1 MVNEGFELN
10 LVISCFITHDRREN
24 LCNRFEMFLGT
35 LESYAK
41 ISWDNIYVFV
51 ELDLEFSGRENDI
64 IQILE
69 NKFACNSIYFN
80 NFRIV
85 DQKSWKDF
93 FDGKLGHKKL
103 FWFTQ
108 NDDHPYLDNDINY
121 LIAGC
126 EQLASYKDQ
135 LASIY
140 LSHWPEM
147 LRLSG
152 KNSSQKVVQ
161 NFIEFNGFLID
172 AIQIFNSKMI
182 YEVFFKTD
190 WKGKEY
196 KRIDTLL
203 VDKSIWGEEQGNIK
217 RCDQKIIVPMKE
229 ICRKF
234 AGYSHVRMSSVPP
247 LKVTYRLESEKP
259 TNDIIRRNMTAE
271 HESFWTKGNSFSVP
285 EKWIEISS
293 ALYGTNR
300 SKTDPV
306 KYINLIPNKPI
317 GLQFRIVHK
326 FKGLKRSLRKLKKYF
341 AKNYF

>member
-35 LESYAK
+35 LQSYAK
-41 ISWDNIYVFV
+41 IPWDNIHVFV
-51 ELDLEFSGRENDI
+51 ELDLEFSGRENEI

-69 NKFACNSIYFN
+69 NKFSTESIYFN
-80 NFRIV
+80 NYRII
-85 DQKSWKDF
+85 DQNSWKDF

-121 LIAGC
+121 LMAGC
-126 EQLASYKDQ
+126 EQLARYEDQ

-152 KNSSQKVVQ
+152 KYSTQKVVQ
-161 NFIEFNGFLID
+161 NFIEFDGFLID
-172 AIQIFNSKMI
+172 AIQIFNSSMI
-182 YEVFFKTD
+182 YEVFYKTD

-203 VDKSIWGEEQGNIK
+203 VDKSIWGEEHGNIK
-217 RCDQKIIVPMKE
+217 RSDQKIIVPMKE

-234 AGYSHVRMSSVPP
+234 VGYSHVLMSSVPA
-247 LKVTYRLESEKP
+247 LKITYRLESEIP
-259 TNDIIRRNMTAE
+259 TDDTIRRNMTAY
-271 HESFWTKGNSFSVP
+271 HDSLWTKGNNFSVP
-285 EKWIEISS
+285 EKWIKISS
-293 ALYGTNR
+293 TLYGTNR
-300 SKTDPV
+300 SKTEPL
-306 KYINLIPNKPI
+306 KHINIVPKKLI
-317 GLQFRIVHK
+317 GLNFRLVHK
-326 FKGLKRSLRKLKKYF
+326 FKALKRLLRKFRKFL
-341 AKNYF
+341 AKNYL